1 MGDCKDLL
9 IDQGRTFSQLVR
21 WETTPVIYRAI
32 TGITPTAPV
41 CLTVPGHGC
50 PDGWRAAVTGVK
62 GMPEINAPANRLSDR
77 DYHAVTVIDADTL
90 EFNEVDASGFRP
102 YVSGGYLQYNTPV
115 ALSGFTG
122 RMKIKD
128 RIGGKVLASTE
139 AEDAPLDILTV
150 TVEAAEK
157 TIRLTIPASATEAIQ
172 WRHGV
177 YDLEMVSPDAVPV
190 VTRLLSGGVAVR
202 REVTT

>member
-1 MGDCKDLL
+1 MDCKDIV

-32 TGITPTAPV
+32 EAISQTAPV
-41 CLTVPGHGC
+41 RLTVPGHGC

-62 GMPEINAPANRLSDR
+62 GMPEINAEANRLSER
-77 DYHAVTVIDADTL
+77 DYHTVTVIDADTL
-90 EFNEVDASGFRP
+90 EFNEVDASTFRP

-115 ALSGFTG
+115 NLTGFSG
-122 RMKIKD
+122 RMQIKD
-128 RIGGKVLASTE
+128 RIGGKVLASSE
-139 AEDAPLDILTV
+139 AADAPLDILRV
-150 TVEAAEK
+150 TVEAAERA
-157 TIRLTIPASATEAIQ
+157 IRLTIPAAETEGIS

-177 YDLEMVSPDAVPV
+177 YDLEMVSPDAEAV
-190 VTRLLSGGVAVR
+190 VTRLLSGRVIVR

>member
-1 MGDCKDLL
+1 MDIL

-32 TGITPTAPV
+32 EGISQTAPV
-41 CLTVPGHGC
+41 RLTVPGHGC

-62 GMPEINAPANRLSDR
+62 GMPEIKAEANRLSER

-115 ALSGFTG
+115 NLAGFTG
-122 RMKIKD
+122 RMQIKD
-128 RIGGKVLASTE
+128 RIGGKVLASSE
-139 AEDAPLDILTV
+139 AVDAPLDILRV
-150 TVEAAEK
+150 TVEAGER
-157 TIRLTIPASATEAIQ
+157 TIRLTIPASETEAIE

-177 YDLEMVSPDAVPV
+177 YDLEMVSPDAEAV
-190 VTRLLSGGVAVR
+190 VTRLLSGRVIVR